1 MPESV
6 AALRVSE
13 LDELEL
19 AVACTNIGAMRFEG
33 ENMQGGGG
41 GGAMGW
47 ANDINPALDAANVV
61 KKRVV

>member
-6 AALRVSE
+6 AALRVGE

-33 ENMQGGGG
+33 ENMQ
-41 GGAMGW
+41 
-47 ANDINPALDAANVV
+47 
-61 KKRVV
+61 